1 MRLCGPNGS
10 FDAYLLDTAYVPSF
24 HTNVVSFHR
33 VRAQGVHWDTRASQL
48 TYKGKTF
55 ATVFEKHGQFVLE
68 YTPSSAFPVSS
79 HAPKATSKAD
89 VDLWHR
95 RMGHLDDEAVRHLPT
110 AATGVELTSSI
121 TTSKCVTCKLSKA
134 TQQISRC
141 PTDRA
146 QLPFARVHLD
156 LVQMNPAYN
165 GNRWILHFLDDF
177 SRMNYVYT
185 MTSKSATL
193 DTVQNFA
200 ALVRNQYAL
209 TVKVLRLDGESTLQN
224 LFLDWTESNGL
235 VVERSAPYC
244 PQQNGAAE

>member
-1 MRLCGPNGS
+1 
-10 FDAYLLDTAYVPSF
+10 
-24 HTNVVSFHR
+24 
-33 VRAQGVHWDTRASQL
+33 
-48 TYKGKTF
+48 
-55 ATVFEKHGQFVLE
+55 
-68 YTPSSAFPVSS
+68 
-79 HAPKATSKAD
+79 
-89 VDLWHR
+89 
-95 RMGHLDDEAVRHLPT
+95 
-110 AATGVELTSSI
+110 
-121 TTSKCVTCKLSKA
+121 
-134 TQQISRC
+134 
-141 PTDRA
+141 
-146 QLPFARVHLD
+146 
-156 LVQMNPAYN
+156 MNPAYN